1 MKLLSRATFDK
12 EEGRKEEMKKK
23 GLTFMFAIL
32 IVLIFL
38 EGPISVFFFL
48 PSILVDDVSPI
59 HRFWCMVHLSCY

>member
-38 EGPISVFFFL
+38 EGPYFSLFFFYFNL
-48 PSILVDDVSPI
+48 L
-59 HRFWCMVHLSCY
+59 FW

>member
-38 EGPISVFFFL
+38 EGPYFSLFFFFF
-48 PSILVDDVSPI
+48 ILTFYFG
-59 HRFWCMVHLSCY
+59 R